1 VACGPGIERI
11 AEEVAERFPEARL
24 ALLSSDLVPSL
35 TEMREIIKT
44 IESGEADI
52 VIGTQMVAK
61 GHHFPQLATVGIV
74 DGDLGLGTAD
84 PRAAER
90 TFQLLHQ
97 VTGRAGRVL
106 TMGRGFVQTY
116 MPEHPV
122 MQAIITGDRDAFL
135 ENEIRQRQ
143 SGLLPPYGRLAAL
156 IVSARDKELAE
167 LFARDVA
174 RHAPPAERIEVLGPA
189 EAPLAIIRGRSRW
202 RLLVKAPRE
211 LDLQAYLRA
220 WLGTLPKPPSDLR
233 LTVDIDPYNFL

>member
-1 VACGPGIERI
+1 
-11 AEEVAERFPEARL
+11 
-24 ALLSSDLVPSL
+24 
-35 TEMREIIKT
+35 MREIIKT
-44 IESGEADI
+44 IEAGEADI
-52 VIGTQMVAK
+52 IIGTQMVAK

-97 VTGRAGRVL
+97 VTGRAGRML

-143 SGLLPPYGRLAAL
+143 AGLLPPYGRLAAL

-189 EAPLAIIRGRSRW
+189 EAPLAIIRGRCALAPAGQGSARNRSAGLSARLARVSAQAALRPAADGGHRPLQFSLMSGALATAECKSRGPAVNPH
-202 RLLVKAPRE
+202 LAGPR
-211 LDLQAYLRA
+211 LRA
-220 WLGTLPKPPSDLR
+220 VP
-233 LTVDIDPYNFL
+233 